1 MIYRRPPYGERLLHF
16 RNLKITNQG
25 TEIVATEAGK
35 GGVSII
41 LICNEAAHD
50 LITGYIIPPG
60 HLGGRQAIPS
70 KYAPH
75 SIRMISNSLF
85 L

>member
-50 LITGYIIPPG
+50 LITGYILYLQVTLAEDKP
-60 HLGGRQAIPS
+60 
-70 KYAPH
+70 
-75 SIRMISNSLF
+75 F
-85 L
+85 LQNMLHTRLE